1 MRNAINLLPASFRRQ
16 QLVRKRALQWSAI
29 VFVVLLMVVM
39 WLIGR
44 LLRDRRR

>member
-1 MRNAINLLPASFRRQ
+1 MLGR
-16 QLVRKRALQWSAI
+16 AI

-39 WLIGR
+39 WLVGR